1 MIIKRGAE
9 AEIRRTEFLGRP
21 AVEKA
26 RVRKPYRLEALDD
39 ELRRARIV
47 MEARLMSEARSAGVS
62 VPILYD
68 IDPARHRI
76 VMELVDGPTA
86 KDVLE
91 RGGAQAHRV
100 AREVGRIVGRLHRA
114 GIVHGDLT
122 TSNMIVRDD
131 RVVVLDFSLG
141 AKDASTEARGVDL
154 HLLREALTSAHD
166 RAEAY
171 YRDVVAC
178 YREAF
183 RADAAKVLAKV
194 REIEGR
200 GRYT

>member
-1 MIIKRGAE
+1 
-9 AEIRRTEFLGRP
+9 
-21 AVEKA
+21 
-26 RVRKPYRLEALDD
+26 
-39 ELRRARIV
+39 
-47 MEARLMSEARSAGVS
+47 
-62 VPILYD
+62 
-68 IDPARHRI
+68 
-76 VMELVDGPTA
+76 
-86 KDVLE
+86 
-91 RGGAQAHRV
+91 
-100 AREVGRIVGRLHRA
+100 
-114 GIVHGDLT
+114 
-122 TSNMIVRDD
+122 
-131 RVVVLDFSLG
+131 VVLDFSLG